1 MSITLRTVHT
11 RVVFWPGQQR
21 RTLPEGTVAPR
32 FRRRFWR
39 AKKPPITEA
48 LVLLLAALPTS
59 REFRFFRDTPT
70 NPIDQSAIFYCD
82 FRRKSLAQSPRRRE
96 DRSAMS
102 RFARSNDYGRAFV
115 AALVS
120 LGFFWAL
127 ALSASP
133 QLHQRVH
140 PDANRAEHNCA
151 ATMIAAGSYDHA
163 AYPPLVSAPV
173 PAVQFSKIQALIP
186 CWVQSPFLGAC
197 IFEHAPPARG

>member
-1 MSITLRTVHT
+1 M
-11 RVVFWPGQQR
+11 RVVFWPGHQR
-21 RTLPEGTVAPR
+21 RTLPEGIVASPS
-32 FRRRFWR
+32 RRGLWR

-48 LVLLLAALPTS
+48 LVLPLAALRTS
-59 REFRFFRDTPT
+59 REFRFFRNTPT

-96 DRSAMS
+96 GRSAMS
-102 RFARSNDYGRAFV
+102 TFARSNNCGRAFV
-115 AALVS
+115 AAFVS
-120 LGFFWAL
+120 IGFFWAL

-140 PDANRAEHNCA
+140 KDANRVEHNCA
-151 ATMIAAGSYDHA
+151 VTMIASGSYDHSVQM
-163 AYPPLVSAPV
+163 PLVSAPV
-173 PAVQFSKIQALIP
+173 PSIQFSTILALAP